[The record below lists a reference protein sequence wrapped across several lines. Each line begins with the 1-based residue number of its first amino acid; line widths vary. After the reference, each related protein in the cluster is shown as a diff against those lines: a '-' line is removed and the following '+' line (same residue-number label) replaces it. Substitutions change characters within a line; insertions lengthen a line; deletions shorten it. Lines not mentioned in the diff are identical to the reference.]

1 MESAKSFQQRSVVNI
16 CAYISKY
23 CELYINSATTLN
35 STNVKDFHN
44 FFPTL
49 LVCIFGSPTTRGWI
63 QTETSQV
70 QDTAIKNFL
79 SIHGQFY
86 KALLKLAKYPE
97 YSLDLITDSL
107 PADVK
112 KVLNSGSTHLLPKV
126 YENCS
131 YLVTASNMDPM
142 DIRTAATR
150 QSTLLP
156 PASLGGDRK
165 IKFNMLQFYLYYFV
179 SVPTWPR
186 LNPPVTQPTY
196 TTPGRPMIP
205 TQPQLTPYQIPGS
218 LRSIGRSVYGPVLEE
233 YLTKQENP
241 FFVDAIIELWIRTTW
256 ISTNQSLS
264 PELMTYITQF
274 VQYVVRQDLR
284 LCPTDD
290 KLYISQVY
298 RKLKD
303 ELYMLISRLAFNWRK
318 NDDYL
323 QVVDIWSIW
332 VTPWRLGAKPLS
344 MEKSEL
350 NPIRS
355 GWSLFIL
362 DNLIYY
368 LFIVN
373 IFLQRTS
380 TFQFKNTTPPPQ
392 QQSQQST
399 PFATTTTT
407 TTTTTSQYTGNETK
421 SGQLR
426 ILYRIINLVNTNGL
440 LEFLGLT
447 EHCLL
452 KIQTGSTPSIYD
464 PFKTLAKLSYGT
476 ETMDFKVY
484 EKLAQVHKILVA
496 LEGMNGIWKPK
507 GLYAKDMNPRSEYLL
522 KTLIAINDAIAIRD
536 TSKWLNTT
544 DTSKNRRDTL
554 KDAYDYMNS
563 AFKVV
568 GINSLLSDMSINNR
582 STSTTTT
589 PSSSTT
595 TTTNKFDPLKKNE
608 KTNWLRPNVVGLNG
622 FLSPEERDA
631 IKQGRAIC
639 SEDHIPAL
647 GDRAVNFVRS
657 YEIPELVRWTVQINK
672 RINHHYDYYL
682 PPQTRPKFLPNALSV
697 RFLATRIYFL
707 SILFVVFLIIYTCV
721 KKFIN
726 RWF

>member
-1 MESAKSFQQRSVVNI
+1 
-16 CAYISKY
+16 
-23 CELYINSATTLN
+23 
-35 STNVKDFHN
+35 
-44 FFPTL
+44 
-49 LVCIFGSPTTRGWI
+49 
-63 QTETSQV
+63 
-70 QDTAIKNFL
+70 
-79 SIHGQFY
+79 
-86 KALLKLAKYPE
+86 
-97 YSLDLITDSL
+97 
-107 PADVK
+107 
-112 KVLNSGSTHLLPKV
+112 
-126 YENCS
+126 
-131 YLVTASNMDPM
+131 M

-165 IKFNMLQFYLYYFV
+165 IKFNMLQFYLYYYV

-218 LRSIGRSVYGPVLEE
+218 LRSIGQSVYGSVLEE
-233 YLTKQENP
+233 YLTQQENP
-241 FFVDAIIELWIRTTW
+241 FFVDTIIELWIRTTW

-264 PELMTYITQF
+264 PELMAYITQF
-274 VQYVVRQDLR
+274 VQYVVRQDLK

-380 TFQFKNTTPPPQ
+380 TFQFKNTTPPPPQ
-392 QQSQQST
+392 QKQQIQSR
-399 PFATTTTT
+399 PFATTTV
-407 TTTTTSQYTGNETK
+407 SQYTENETK

-426 ILYRIINLVNTNGL
+426 ILYRIINLVNTNGI

-452 KIQTGSTPSIYD
+452 KIQTGSTPSVYD
-464 PFKTLAKLSYGT
+464 PFKTLAKLSYGK

-484 EKLAQVHKILVA
+484 EKLTQVHKILVA
-496 LEGMNGIWKPK
+496 LEGINGVWKPK
-507 GLYAKDMNPRSEYLL
+507 GLYAKDMDPRSEYLL

-536 TSKWLNTT
+536 TSKWLNTA

-554 KDAYDYMNS
+554 KDAYDYMNN

-568 GINSLLSDMSINNR
+568 GINSLLSDKSINNR
-582 STSTTTT
+582 STPAT
-589 PSSSTT
+589 SSTT
-595 TTTNKFDPLKKNE
+595 HKFDPLKKNE

-647 GDRAVNFVRS
+647 GDRAINFVRS
-657 YEIPELVRWTVQINK
+657 YEIPELVRWTVQMNK
-672 RINHHYDYYL
+672 RINHYVN
-682 PPQTRPKFLPNALSV
+682 PPHHS
-697 RFLATRIYFL
+697 
-707 SILFVVFLIIYTCV
+707 LFFTNG
-721 KKFIN
+721 F
-726 RWF
+726 